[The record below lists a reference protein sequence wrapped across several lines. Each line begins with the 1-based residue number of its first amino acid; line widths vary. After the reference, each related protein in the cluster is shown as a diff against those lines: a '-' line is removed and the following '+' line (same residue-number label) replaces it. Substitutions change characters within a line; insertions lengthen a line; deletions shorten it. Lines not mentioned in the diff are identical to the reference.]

1 MPTTGSPSSRSSS
14 SMSTSMPLERA
25 SSIILTQST
34 MRGLASATCN
44 ARFRLRSRRVAAR
57 TTMTASCASKV
68 RQSLATIS
76 SGEPLSSEYA
86 PGRSVSVQSAV
97 FPRTR
102 PRAVSTV
109 LPAQFPVCCRSPV
122 RALNTVLLPTFGL
135 PHRATRSTLIFCLP
149 PQGRGRSARL
159 RFEAPPPCPGFG
171 RLWDRQKRKE
181 TGR

>member
-1 MPTTGSPSSRSSS
+1 MCAITCKKTSFFTSCHILPLNSVRHFFIVSFGKSVKHMRKTILVLLAALSILAASCSMAYEGTGS
-14 SMSTSMPLERA
+14 
-25 SSIILTQST
+25 
-34 MRGLASATCN
+34 
-44 ARFRLRSRRVAAR
+44 VD
-57 TTMTASCASKV
+57 
-68 RQSLATIS
+68 
-76 SGEPLSSEYA
+76 
-86 PGRSVSVQSAV
+86 VSVQSAV

-171 RLWDRQKRKE
+171 RPWDRQKRKE